1 MIMPTPLSMNFT
13 LEELTFSQ
21 TAARLG
27 IVNVPDPS
35 QIDALR
41 DLCTYVLQ
49 PLREALALPIVVSSG
64 FRCPALNRAVYGAV
78 DSQHLLGQAAD
89 LQCFALSTA
98 EFFRRTVA
106 MNLPFDQLIFEGG
119 PHAVWVHV
127 SFLKSAGRGQI
138 LRATFP
144 PAGGVA
150 YTDLTREQASMLVA

>member
-1 MIMPTPLSMNFT
+1 MPTPLSTNFT

-27 IVNVPDPS
+27 IVNVPDPD
-35 QIDALR
+35 QIQGLR
-41 DLCTYVLQ
+41 DLCTHVLQ
-49 PLREALALPIVVSSG
+49 PLRDALALPISVSSG
-64 FRCPALNRAVYGAV
+64 FRCPALNRAVYGAS
-78 DSQHLLGQAAD
+78 DSQHLLGRAAD

-106 MNLPFDQLIFEGG
+106 LNLPFDQMIFEGG
-119 PHAVWVHV
+119 PHAVWVHI
-127 SFLKSAGRGQI
+127 SYNASGSRGQI

-150 YTDLTREQASMLVA
+150 YTDLTHEQALMLVA

>member
-1 MIMPTPLSMNFT
+1 MPTALSANFT

-27 IVNVPDPS
+27 IVNSPDAQ
-35 QIDALR
+35 QIDALKN
-41 DLCTYVLQ
+41 LCVHVLQ
-49 PLREALALPIVVSSG
+49 PLRDALGESITVSSG
-64 FRCPALNRAVYGAV
+64 FRCPALNRALSGAH

-89 LQCFALSTA
+89 LQCFTLTPAD
-98 EFFRRTVA
+98 FFRRTVA
-106 MNLPFDQLIFEGG
+106 QNLPFDQLIFEGG

-127 SFLKSAGRGQI
+127 SYNPTGCRGQI

-150 YTDLTREQASMLVA
+150 YATLTRDQAATLVA